1 MANPLLPAF
10 FNPSF
15 TPLIEAS
22 RAPFMAPPASFE
34 SIPIA
39 LRSAENPLKSTL
51 DKAFFIPSA
60 PSPDIFNCS
69 SSFVRAPK
77 AVLVFKVRSSSI
89 LAAISSAFKF
99 FFFCS
104 PIFLSF
110 SASGSTFSLTAFIA
124 CPISL
129 TVPPN
134 AFFAVMLILAFVFA
148 SNLSNSSAV
157 LASPPEAETIK
168 LPKPFSKPFIP
179 SLVSSKV
186 PFIACS
192 IKAASLPRALEIIDF
207 ISELASLKPDI
218 P

>member
-1 MANPLLPAF
+1 MPAF

-110 SASGSTFSLTAFIA
+110 SASGSAFSFKDFVI
-124 CPISL
+124 CPIS
-129 TVPPN
+129 VAVAPN
-134 AFFAVMLILAFVFA
+134 AFFIDKLILCLVPA
-148 SNLSNSSAV
+148 SNLSNSSMV
-157 LASPPEAETIK
+157 LAAPPDMVAISPSRPSD
-168 LPKPFSKPFIP
+168 KPFMP
-179 SLVSSKV
+179 SLVCSKV
-186 PFIACS
+186 PFLICS
-192 IKAASLPRALEIIDF
+192 ISAAS
-207 ISELASLKPDI
+207 
-218 P
+218 